1 LDYTESASERFA
13 SAQFATQGAKM
24 IDARTGRPLTTDR
37 PEALEQYQLAVDRI
51 LGSEAGAAEA
61 LDQALALDSNLAL
74 ALAARHMLAKDS
86 KAADADLFKERALL
100 AARVAL
106 PWERAHISTLFG
118 LLEDPYTNLA
128 ATEAYIA
135 ANPSDLLV
143 ISQLCGYLIFYGGAR
158 KLERVL
164 NIMESVDPR
173 LHDDWALL
181 SRLGFAASEAGH
193 QSRGRALIER
203 ALQQR
208 PQAPYVIHSYA
219 HVLHD
224 QGEPGESLELLGNW
238 LNEHRPSAEGGAMYG
253 HVQWHLA
260 LAEWQLGLTEQAWQ
274 RYERYCAPETTHC
287 GPVLTLADCGG
298 FLLREYL
305 RTGATRPISAAV
317 SALSERFNSM
327 LSHPFIALH
336 LAGIQASAG
345 DIAALEQS
353 KAAITAKEPSDQTRL
368 SLRLVDA
375 VIQFA
380 RGQYAEAADTLK
392 PISADQ
398 RVGVGGSRVE
408 RILIDLLETRAVELA
423 A

>member
-1 LDYTESASERFA
+1 
-13 SAQFATQGAKM
+13 M
-24 IDARTGRPLTTDR
+24 IDARTGRPITTDR
-37 PEALEQYQLAVDRI
+37 PEAAERYLLAVDRI

-86 KAADADLFKERALL
+86 NAADADSFKDRALL

-106 PWERAHISTLFG
+106 PWERAHISALFA

-135 ANPSDLLV
+135 ANPTDLLV

-164 NIMESVDPR
+164 NIMESVGPSLR
-173 LHDDWALL
+173 DDWAWLA
-181 SRLGFAASEAGH
+181 RLGFAASEAGDRN
-193 QSRGRALIER
+193 RGRALVER

-224 QGEPGESLELLGNW
+224 HGEPGESSELLGDW
-238 LNEHRPSAEGGAMYG
+238 LNEHGPAAAGGAMYG

-260 LAEWQLGLTEQAWQ
+260 LAEWQLGSTEQAWQ
-274 RYERYCAPETTHC
+274 RYERYCAPETTRC

-317 SALSERFNSM
+317 SALCKRFNSM

-336 LAGIQASAG
+336 VAGIQASAG

-353 KAAITAKEPSDQTRL
+353 KAAITAKEPNDQTRL

-375 VIQFA
+375 VGQFA

>member
-1 LDYTESASERFA
+1 
-13 SAQFATQGAKM
+13 M
-24 IDARTGRPLTTDR
+24 IDARTGKPLTTDR
-37 PEALEQYQLAVDRI
+37 PEAAERYQLAVDRI

-61 LDQALALDSNLAL
+61 LDQALALDRNFAL

-86 KAADADLFKERALL
+86 KAADADSFKECALL

-106 PWERAHISTLFG
+106 PWERAHISALFG

-135 ANPSDLLV
+135 ANPGDLLV

-164 NIMESVDPR
+164 AVMEAVDPG
-173 LHDDWALL
+173 LHDDWACLA
-181 SRLGFAASEAGH
+181 RLGFAVSEAGDR
-193 QSRGRALIER
+193 QRGRALVER
-203 ALQQR
+203 ALRQR

-238 LNEHRPSAEGGAMYG
+238 LNEHRQSAEGGAMYG

-260 LAEWQLGLTEQAWQ
+260 LAEWQLGLTGQAWQ
-274 RYERYCAPETTHC
+274 RYERYCAPETTRC

-305 RTGATRPISAAV
+305 RTGKTRPVSTAV
-317 SALSERFNSM
+317 SALSERFESM

-345 DIAALEQS
+345 DLAALEHS
-353 KAAITAKEPSDQTRL
+353 RAAIATKEPSDQTRL
-368 SLRLVDA
+368 ALCLVEA
-375 VIQFA
+375 IGQFA
-380 RGQYAEAADTLK
+380 RGQYVDVVESLK
-392 PISADQ
+392 SVSADQ
-398 RVGVGGSRVE
+398 RISVGGSRVE
-408 RILIDLLETRAVELA
+408 RVLIDLLEARAVELA

>member
-1 LDYTESASERFA
+1 MIVARF
-13 SAQFATQGAKM
+13 
-24 IDARTGRPLTTDR
+24 GRPLTTNR
-37 PEALEQYQLAVDRI
+37 PEAAERYQLAVDRI

-86 KAADADLFKERALL
+86 RATDADFFKERALL
-100 AARVAL
+100 AARAAL
-106 PWERAHISTLFG
+106 PWERAHISALFA
-118 LLEDPYTNLA
+118 LLEDPYANLA

-164 NIMESVDPR
+164 NIMESVDPGLR
-173 LHDDWALL
+173 DDWAYLA
-181 SRLGFAASEAGH
+181 RLGFAASEAGD
-193 QSRGRALIER
+193 QNRGRALVER

-208 PQAPYVIHSYA
+208 PHALYVIHTYA

-260 LAEWQLGLTEQAWQ
+260 LAEWQLGLSEQAWE
-274 RYERYCAPETTHC
+274 RYERYCAPETTRC
-287 GPVLTLADCGG
+287 GPMLTLADCGG

-353 KAAITAKEPSDQTRL
+353 KAAIAATEPSDQMRL
-368 SLRLVDA
+368 SLTLVDA
-375 VIQFA
+375 LSQFA
-380 RGQYAEAADTLK
+380 RRRYAEAAITLK
-392 PISADQ
+392 LISADQ

>member
-1 LDYTESASERFA
+1 
-13 SAQFATQGAKM
+13 M
-24 IDARTGRPLTTDR
+24 IDARIGRPLTTDR
-37 PEALEQYQLAVDRI
+37 PEAVERYQLGVDRI
-51 LGSEAGAAEA
+51 LGSEAGAVEA
-61 LDQALALDSNLAL
+61 LDQALALDSNFAL

-86 KAADADLFKERALL
+86 KAADADFFKERALL
-100 AARVAL
+100 AVRAAL
-106 PWERAHISTLFG
+106 PWERAHISALFA

-143 ISQLCGYLIFYGGAR
+143 ISQLCGYLIFYGGAH

-164 NIMESVDPR
+164 HIMESADPSLR
-173 LHDDWALL
+173 DDWACLA
-181 SRLGFAASEAGH
+181 RLGFAASEAGD
-193 QSRGRALIER
+193 QNRGRALVER

-208 PQAPYVIHSYA
+208 PQALYVIHSYA

-224 QGEPGESLELLGNW
+224 QGEPGESLKLLGNW
-238 LNEHRPSAEGGAMYG
+238 LNEHRTSAEGSAMYG

-274 RYERYCAPETTHC
+274 RYERYSAPETTRC

-305 RTGATRPISAAV
+305 RTGTTRPISATV
-317 SALSERFNSM
+317 SALFERFNSM

-353 KAAITAKEPSDQTRL
+353 KAAITAKEPSDQARL

-375 VIQFA
+375 VSQFA

-392 PISADQ
+392 LISADE

-408 RILIDLLETRAVELA
+408 RVLIDLLETRAVELA

>member
-1 LDYTESASERFA
+1 
-13 SAQFATQGAKM
+13 M
-24 IDARTGRPLTTDR
+24 IDARTGRPLTTDC
-37 PEALEQYQLAVDRI
+37 PEAVERYQLAVDRI

-74 ALAARHMLAKDS
+74 ALASRHMLAKDS
-86 KAADADLFKERALL
+86 KSADADFFKERALL
-100 AARVAL
+100 AARAAL
-106 PWERAHISTLFG
+106 PWERAHISALFG
-118 LLEDPYTNLA
+118 LLEDPHTNLA
-128 ATEAYIA
+128 ATETYIA
-135 ANPSDLLV
+135 ANPGDLLV
-143 ISQLCGYLIFYGGAR
+143 ISQLCGHLIFYGGAR

-173 LHDDWALL
+173 LRDDWAWLA
-181 SRLGFAASEAGH
+181 RLGFAASEAGD
-193 QSRGRALIER
+193 QNRGRALVER

-208 PQAPYVIHSYA
+208 PQALYVIHSYA

-224 QGEPGESLELLGNW
+224 QGEPGESLELLGHW
-238 LNEHRPSAEGGAMYG
+238 LNEHRASAEGGAMYG

-274 RYERYCAPETTHC
+274 RYERYSAPETTRC

-305 RTGATRPISAAV
+305 RTGTTRPISAAV

-375 VIQFA
+375 VSQFA
-380 RGQYAEAADTLK
+380 RGQYPEAADTLK
-392 PISADQ
+392 LISADQ
-398 RVGVGGSRVE
+398 RIGVGGSRVE
-408 RILIDLLETRAVELA
+408 RVLIDLLETRAVELA

>member
-1 LDYTESASERFA
+1 
-13 SAQFATQGAKM
+13 M
-24 IDARTGRPLTTDR
+24 IDARTGKSLTTGS
-37 PEALEQYQLAVDRI
+37 PEAAEEYQLAVDRI
-51 LGSEAGAAEA
+51 LGSETGAAEA
-61 LDQALALDSNLAL
+61 LDQALALDCNLAV
-74 ALAARHMLAKDS
+74 ALAARYMLAKDS
-86 KAADADLFKERALL
+86 KSADADLFKERALL
-100 AARVAL
+100 AAEVAL
-106 PWERAHISTLFG
+106 PWERAHIFALFS

-164 NIMESVDPR
+164 SIMESVDPS
-173 LHDDWALL
+173 LHDDWACLA
-181 SRLGFAASEAGH
+181 RLGFAASEAGDRN
-193 QSRGRALIER
+193 RGRVLVEQ

-224 QGEPGESLELLGNW
+224 QGKPEESLELLGNW
-238 LNEHRPSAEGGAMYG
+238 LNEHRRSAEGGAMYG

-260 LAEWQLGLTEQAWQ
+260 LAEWQLGLTEQAWE
-274 RYERYCAPETTHC
+274 RYERYCAPETTRC
-287 GPVLTLADCGG
+287 GPVLALADCGG

-305 RTGATRPISAAV
+305 RTGTTRPVSAAV
-317 SALSERFNSM
+317 SALSERFSSM

-336 LAGIQASAG
+336 LAGIQASVG
-345 DIAALEQS
+345 DIAALEES
-353 KAAITAKEPSDQTRL
+353 SAAIAARESSDQTRL

-380 RGQYAEAADTLK
+380 KGQYSDAAHTLK
-392 PISADQ
+392 LVSADQ
-398 RVGVGGSRVE
+398 RIGVGGSHVE
-408 RILIDLLETRAVELA
+408 RVLIDLLEARAVELA

>member
-1 LDYTESASERFA
+1 
-13 SAQFATQGAKM
+13 M
-24 IDARTGRPLTTDR
+24 IDARMGKSLTTDS
-37 PEALEQYQLAVDRI
+37 PEAAEEYQLAVDRI
-51 LGSEAGAAEA
+51 LGSETGAAET
-61 LDQALALDSNLAL
+61 LDRALALDSNFAV
-74 ALAARHMLAKDS
+74 ALAARHMLAKDAKS
-86 KAADADLFKERALL
+86 ADANLFKERALL
-100 AARVAL
+100 AAEASL
-106 PWERAHISTLFG
+106 PWERAHISALFA
-118 LLEDPYTNLA
+118 LLEDPYANLA

-164 NIMESVDPR
+164 SIMESVDPS
-173 LHDDWALL
+173 LHDDWACLA
-181 SRLGFAASEAGH
+181 RLGFAASEAGDRN
-193 QSRGRALIER
+193 RGRLLVER

-208 PQAPYVIHSYA
+208 PQALYAIHSYA

-224 QGEPGESLELLGNW
+224 QGKPEESLDLLGNW
-238 LNEHRPSAEGGAMYG
+238 LNEHRRSAEGGAMYG

-274 RYERYCAPETTHC
+274 RYERYCAPETTRC

-305 RTGATRPISAAV
+305 RTGTTRPVSTAV
-317 SALSERFNSM
+317 SGLSERFSSM

-353 KAAITAKEPSDQTRL
+353 RAAIATKEPSDQTRL
-368 SLRLVDA
+368 SLCLVDA
-375 VIQFA
+375 VSQFA
-380 RGQYAEAADTLK
+380 GGKYADAADTLK
-392 PISADQ
+392 LLSADQ
-398 RVGVGGSRVE
+398 RISVGGSHVE
-408 RILIDLLETRAVELA
+408 RVLVDLLEARAVELA